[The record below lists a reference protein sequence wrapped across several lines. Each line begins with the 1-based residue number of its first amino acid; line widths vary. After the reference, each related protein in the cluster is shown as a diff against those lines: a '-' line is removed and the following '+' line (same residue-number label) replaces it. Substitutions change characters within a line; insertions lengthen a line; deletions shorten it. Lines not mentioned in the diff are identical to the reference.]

1 MTEKTEQS
9 LKNRTIK
16 GTFWSAADALL
27 GQGVSFLIGIVLAR
41 ILSPSEYGLIGIVL
55 IFTTV
60 FYGIV
65 DSGFSNALIRK
76 IDVTNDD
83 YNTMFFTNLCISILS
98 YILLFFSSPY
108 IAAFFERPELIALIR
123 VMTLVL
129 IIQALSMTQMTM
141 LSKKVDFK
149 TKTKASLISA
159 VTSGVLGITMAYKG
173 YGVWALVGQQL
184 SRQTIYTI
192 CLWALL
198 KWWPSLTFNLHSFR
212 YMWGFG
218 WKMMLSGILSN
229 TWSQLYSV
237 VIGKFYTPITLGQ
250 YTRAT
255 EYASL
260 LSSNFT
266 AIIQRVS
273 FPVLAEIQNDEERM
287 VIGYR
292 RIIKTS
298 MFVTSVCMI
307 FMGATSEPFIYTL
320 IGSKWHE
327 AATYLPYICIS
338 MSLYPLHAINLNML
352 QVLGRSDIYLF
363 LDIIKKII
371 GIIPLFL
378 GVFISIYWMLI
389 SSVIIGIICFF
400 LNSYYSGVRLHYSS
414 WTQIKDVSSGYGVA
428 FAVAISV
435 YFLKYL
441 PFSSFV
447 VFVMQFCVGAVVAI
461 LVSEIFRVD
470 GYIEVKRIAQQGVSK
485 LLKIEK

>member
-1 MTEKTEQS
+1 MTQES
-9 LKNRTIK
+9 LKNKAVI
-16 GTFWSAADALL
+16 GVGWSAADAML

-41 ILSPSEYGLIGIVL
+41 ILSPNEYGLIGIVL

-83 YNTMFFTNLCISILS
+83 YNTMFFTNLSISILS
-98 YILLFFSSPY
+98 YILLYLFSPF

-159 VTSGVLGITMAYKG
+159 ITSGALGIAMAYKG

-192 CLWALL
+192 CLWVMI
-198 KWWPSLTFNLHSFR
+198 KWWPSFLFSWESFH
-212 YMWGFG
+212 YMWSFG
-218 WKMMLSGILSN
+218 WKMMVSGILSN
-229 TWSQLYSV
+229 TWSQLNQV
-237 VIGKFYTPITLGQ
+237 VIGKLYTPFSLGQ
-250 YTRAT
+250 YTRAS
-255 EYASL
+255 EYAAL
-260 LSSNFT
+260 FSSNFT

-273 FPVLAEIQNDEERM
+273 FPILAEVQNDEERM
-287 VIGYR
+287 VKGYR

-298 MFVTSVCMI
+298 MYVTAICLI
-307 FMGATSEPFIYTL
+307 FMGATAEPFIYSL

-352 QVLGRSDIYLF
+352 QVLGRSDIFLYLE
-363 LDIIKKII
+363 IIKK
-371 GIIPLFL
+371 FL
-378 GVFISIYWMLI
+378 GIFPLCLGIFVSIYWMLI
-389 SSVIIGIICFF
+389 GSIIFGVVCFF
-400 LNSYYSGVRLHYSS
+400 LNSYHSGMKLHYSS
-414 WTQIKDVSSGYGVA
+414 WAQIKDVLPGYGVA
-428 FAVAISV
+428 FVVAVSV
-435 YFLKYL
+435 YFMKYL
-441 PFSSFV
+441 PFSSYMIFV
-447 VFVMQFCVGAVVAI
+447 LQFFVGAVVVI
-461 LVSEIFRVD
+461 LVSEIFHVD